1 MGPLIE
7 ITNVPIEIEMKV
19 SHAKLEYTRGTAE
32 LEISRDNGGLSIKS
46 RPIRLNIDT
55 FEARNSVVPTAVR
68 SIQQSAEKGRQA
80 AYQATATY
88 AQQGELLLKTQI
100 GEELVTQFAADA
112 AAKDV
117 KTNIGIQF
125 LPSVGPELDWDPGE
139 VNIRFEM
146 DKLKIA
152 VTKLAML
159 AERQINYLFHDR
171 INGILPPFVNMGV
184 LGLNYGLQA
193 SQFTAT
199 STTAECQT
207 LSNPMY
213 VHSIPNNND
222 NQDIVSMG
230 TNSALLAKNSHRKCL
245 SGDGYPD
252 DGYCTKL

>member
-117 KTNIGIQF
+117 KINIGIQF

-146 DKLKIA
+146 DKLNFDWRVNQTQFKFTPGDIEISVKQQPDVIIKYIGGPLYVPPSA
-152 VTKLAML
+152 DP
-159 AERQINYLFHDR
+159 NYEPVD
-171 INGILPPFVNMGV
+171 V
-184 LGLNYGLQA
+184 QA
-193 SQFTAT
+193 
-199 STTAECQT
+199 
-207 LSNPMY
+207 
-213 VHSIPNNND
+213 
-222 NQDIVSMG
+222 
-230 TNSALLAKNSHRKCL
+230 
-245 SGDGYPD
+245 
-252 DGYCTKL
+252 

>member
-55 FEARNSVVPTAVR
+55 FESRNSVVPTAVR

-100 GEELVTQFAADA
+100 GEELVTQFAADT

-117 KTNIGIQF
+117 KTNIGIHF

-146 DKLKIA
+146 DKLNFDWRVNQTQFKFIPGDIEIS
-152 VTKLAML
+152 VKQQPDVIIKYIGGPL
-159 AERQINYLFHDR
+159 YV
-171 INGILPPFVNMGV
+171 PPSADPDHEPIDV
-184 LGLNYGLQA
+184 QA
-193 SQFTAT
+193 
-199 STTAECQT
+199 
-207 LSNPMY
+207 
-213 VHSIPNNND
+213 
-222 NQDIVSMG
+222 
-230 TNSALLAKNSHRKCL
+230 
-245 SGDGYPD
+245 
-252 DGYCTKL
+252 